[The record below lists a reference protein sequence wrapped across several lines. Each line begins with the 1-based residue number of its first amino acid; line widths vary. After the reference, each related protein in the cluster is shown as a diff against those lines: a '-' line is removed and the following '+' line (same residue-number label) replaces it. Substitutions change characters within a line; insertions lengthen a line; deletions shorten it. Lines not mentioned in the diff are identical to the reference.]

1 MILLV
6 DADIF
11 CYRIGFACNNESQQ
25 VACKTL
31 LNYVN
36 TIIEDLVIDSDDAT
50 HEVEYYLTGK
60 GNFRNDHAVTVPYKG
75 NRDGMEKPIHLQALR
90 DFFVEELGAIVTSG
104 EETDDRIAIRATQE
118 GDKAIAISLDKDFDQ
133 FKGWHYNFVKKIKYY
148 ITEEEGLLNFY
159 KQFLEGD
166 KVDNIIGVAGIGPV
180 KAGKLLAGKTELEMY
195 NICVDKLGSEERA
208 IENGILLYLRRQD
221 DELWQPPRPVTTDAG
236 QKLDISPS

>member
-31 LNYVN
+31 LSYVN

-50 HEVEYYLTGK
+50 HEVEYYITGK

-75 NRDGMEKPIHLQALR
+75 NRDGMVKPIHLQALR

>member
-36 TIIEDLVIDSDDAT
+36 TIIEDLVMDSDDAT
-50 HEVEYYLTGK
+50 HTVEYYITGK

>member
-1 MILLV
+1 
-6 DADIF
+6 
-11 CYRIGFACNNESQQ
+11 
-25 VACKTL
+25 
-31 LNYVN
+31 VN

>member
-50 HEVEYYLTGK
+50 HKVEYYLTGK

-75 NRDGMEKPIHLQALR
+75 NRDGMVKPIHLQALR

>member
-75 NRDGMEKPIHLQALR
+75 NRDGMVKPIHLQALR

-221 DELWQPPRPVTTDAG
+221 DELWQPPRPVTTGAG

>member
-31 LNYVN
+31 LSYVN

>member
-1 MILLV
+1 M
-6 DADIF
+6 
-11 CYRIGFACNNESQQ
+11 
-25 VACKTL
+25 
-31 LNYVN
+31 
-36 TIIEDLVIDSDDAT
+36 DSDDAT
-50 HEVEYYLTGK
+50 HTVEYYITGK